1 MQTYGCCG
9 GGQGTLG
16 LIKVG
21 RFVIQARLKSTG
33 QESKCLGAQL
43 QLPGEG
49 CHVGAGGGRT
59 DGEVHTCTQEWAKL
73 HNEDFLKPPVA
84 SRLQPSFPGRNRED
98 TGTPDGTSGRLI
110 GLRTMW

>member
-1 MQTYGCCG
+1 MLTDYSQNHWAIPENTNANVQLLWGW
-9 GGQGTLG
+9 GQGTLG

-49 CHVGAGGGRT
+49 CRVGAGEEIRARVRRSG
-59 DGEVHTCTQEWAKL
+59 
-73 HNEDFLKPPVA
+73 
-84 SRLQPSFPGRNRED
+84 PSSPQ
-98 TGTPDGTSGRLI
+98 
-110 GLRTMW
+110 